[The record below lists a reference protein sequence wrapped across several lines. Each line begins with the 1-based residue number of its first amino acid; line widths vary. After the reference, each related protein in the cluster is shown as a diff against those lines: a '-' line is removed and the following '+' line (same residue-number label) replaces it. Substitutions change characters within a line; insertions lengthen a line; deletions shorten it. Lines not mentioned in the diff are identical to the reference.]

1 MSSITDSGADSGPRA
16 AVGRRAFLAGSATAA
31 AAAAILVSGG
41 AILCPREAW
50 GYETKALAPDT
61 MRSLVRMARD
71 IYPHDRLPD
80 RVYAVA
86 MKVQDEAAA
95 GDATLKDLYEAGM
108 ARLDKLAKAK
118 HACPYA
124 EVGWEADRV
133 RLLHEI
139 EADPFFQKVRGG
151 LVTGVYNNKEIWP
164 LFGYEGESASKGGYI
179 ARGFND
185 IEWL

>member
-1 MSSITDSGADSGPRA
+1 MSSITDSGAGPNARA
-16 AVGRRAFLAGSATAA
+16 AVGRRAFLAGSATAV

-95 GDATLKDLYEAGM
+95 SDAKLKDLYEAGM
-108 ARLDKLAKAK
+108 AKLDKLAKAK
-118 HACPYA
+118 HASPYA

-151 LVTGVYNNKEIWP
+151 LVTGIYNNKEVWP

-179 ARGFND
+179 ARGFDD